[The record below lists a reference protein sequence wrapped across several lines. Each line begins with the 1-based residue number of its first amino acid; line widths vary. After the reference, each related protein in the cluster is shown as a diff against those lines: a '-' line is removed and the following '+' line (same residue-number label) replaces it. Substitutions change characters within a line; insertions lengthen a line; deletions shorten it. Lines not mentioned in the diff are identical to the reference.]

1 MDEDFDL
8 IHFREKM
15 LKITREDLANRLAIS
30 LEKLDEMERHPEDIT
45 FSALRKLSNIAEIPF
60 DKISS
65 YQDYLPQPFAVKD
78 TWHQA
83 SMMKTESLKQIEKR
97 NVDESVKSYIE
108 DIKNIL
114 HQTIV
119 KPSVAIVGMS
129 DAGKS
134 TLINTLL
141 GEDKL
146 PAAWTPTT
154 SISVHIKHIDDRPS
168 FIKDEVWV
176 FKGDKT
182 GFDMKK
188 VHEESYSK
196 KMKLAGGDASILSKF
211 GVRQNS
217 FDSLSEEAIAAV
229 IYVQSPILKVCD
241 IVDLPGFGTG
251 DRKNDDV
258 LAQKSKEF
266 ADIVIY
272 LSIANG
278 FLRGTDIEF
287 IKSALNGLPTI
298 ENKNNG
304 LKPLN
309 NFFIVASQAHTI
321 NDGNLTELH
330 RILEKGTDR
339 LYSLTPEEI
348 WKNKHEQSGY
358 LYTRQ
363 DIRNRFFT
371 FSKEKSKTREKF
383 EQELRALLEQLPQI
397 IQQQGFDTVRE
408 NVNRLNVEI
417 ENKVAVQKDIISE
430 RNKYVALLNDVK
442 ANEKTRQEHN
452 AKSRETIL
460 KLISTLETQS
470 IKEFKN
476 EYDRLINVESIVR
489 IMEEKKYTKKK
500 EDIEFL
506 AGYLTSKVQMILQE
520 TLKKKSEKLAGEV
533 EHYLKEFEIQVKK
546 FDKGLSTIQIPFDP
560 IKIFASGL
568 AGAATLGGLAAWAST
583 LGNLGAYILVAKGV
597 SVLSAIGISV
607 SGGVAGAVAG
617 VAALGGPIVLG
628 IALAAIVSMSVFAIL
643 SGGSRRKVAK
653 KLVESYDEQNVVNRF
668 NKEISN
674 FWDETREAFNTSA
687 EHLENEWK
695 KSIDNL
701 TALVHSYD
709 KKDIEFSIE
718 NLNQVKQILETL
730 NFSQDMISTEILK
743 NQK

>member
-1 MDEDFDL
+1 MNEHFDL
-8 IHFREKM
+8 THFREK
-15 LKITREDLANRLAIS
+15 LLRATREDLAKRLDVS
-30 LEKLDEMERHPEDIT
+30 LEQLDEMERHPEDIT
-45 FSALRKLSNIAEIPF
+45 FSTLRKLSNIAGIPF

-65 YQDYLPQPFAVKD
+65 YQDYIPQPFEVED
-78 TWHQA
+78 TWSQA
-83 SMMKTESLKQIEKR
+83 NLIKTELFQKIEKHT
-97 NVDESVKSYIE
+97 VDDSVKSYLE
-108 DIKNIL
+108 EVKNIL

-154 SISVHIKHIDDRPS
+154 SISVHIKHLDDRPS

-176 FKGDKT
+176 FKGNKT
-182 GFDMKK
+182 GFNMKK

-196 KMKLAGGDASILSKF
+196 KMKIAGGDASILSKF

-217 FDSLSEEAIAAV
+217 ADSLDEEAIAAV
-229 IYVQSPILKVCD
+229 IYVESPILKVCD

-298 ENKNNG
+298 ESENNG

-321 NDGNLTELH
+321 NDGSLTELH

-348 WKNKHEQSGY
+348 WENKREQSGY

-371 FSKEKSKTREKF
+371 FSKDKLKTREKF
-383 EQELRALLEQLPQI
+383 EQELRILLERLPQI

-408 NVNRLNVEI
+408 NVNRLKVDI
-417 ENKVAVQKDIISE
+417 ENKAAVQKDIISE
-430 RNKYVALLNDVK
+430 RNKYVALLNDIK

-460 KLISTLETQS
+460 KLISTLEVQS

-476 EYDRLINVESIVR
+476 EYDRLINVENIVR
-489 IMEEKKYTKKK
+489 IMEEKKYKKKK

-520 TLKKKSEKLAGEV
+520 TLKNKSEKLTREI
-533 EHYLKEFEIQVKK
+533 EHYLNEFEIQVKK
-546 FDKGLSTIQIPFDP
+546 FDKGLSTIQIPFDTL
-560 IKIFASGL
+560 KIFASGL

-597 SVLSAIGISV
+597 SVLSAIGISI

-628 IALAAIVSMSVFAIL
+628 IALAAIVSMSVFAIF
-643 SGGSRRKVAK
+643 SGGWRKKVAK
-653 KLVESYDEQNVVNRF
+653 KLVESYSAQNVVNQF
-668 NKEISN
+668 NEEISK

-687 EHLENEWK
+687 DYLENEWEN
-695 KSIDNL
+695 SIDNL

-709 KKDIEFSIE
+709 KKDIEFAIE
-718 NLNQVKQILETL
+718 NLNQIKQILDTL
-730 NFSQDMISTEILK
+730 SFSPNTILT
-743 NQK
+743 